1 MISVDDDLLD
11 PAIIADPYPYFR
23 RLREE
28 RPVHWNARWR
38 GWVVAL
44 YEDVYRGLHDDRM
57 LADTITPYF
66 QTRLSA
72 EQQAKYALLYDILN
86 SWIVFLD
93 PPKHTKLRKL
103 LSRAF
108 TPPAVRAM
116 RSTVEEMVGRAL
128 DAWEG
133 RSHVDLI
140 DDFSYPLP
148 ADIVALLVG
157 APHAD
162 LALFH
167 RWADDL
173 TNLLHGGVG
182 DDERLE
188 QSQRAILEFKT
199 YLEELYAA
207 RLREPGADIMSWLTE
222 VQRDDPTLRPD
233 DVLYSCMLLLVAGHE
248 TTQNVF
254 GHTMAALFSAPD
266 QLRLLQQNP
275 ALVNTAIEEGMRF
288 NSPMKGTMRV
298 ASEDLDLHG
307 NAVKRGDRIML
318 LLGSANRDPAKFA
331 DPDRVDIT
339 RHPNPQLSFGHGLH
353 FCMGAPLARLEL
365 EVGVNEILRRF
376 PNVQL
381 ASAVR
386 YRPRILSNSIEPPI
400 TLALG

>member
-11 PAIIADPYPYFR
+11 PAIIANPYPYFR
-23 RLREE
+23 KLREE
-28 RPVHWNARWR
+28 RPVHWNSRWR

-44 YEDVYRGLHDDRM
+44 YEDVYRGLHDERM

-66 QTRLSA
+66 QTRLTA
-72 EQQAKYALLYDILN
+72 QQQKKYAVLYDVLN

-108 TPPAVRAM
+108 TPPAVKAM
-116 RSTVEEMVGRAL
+116 RSTVEEMVARAL
-128 DAWEG
+128 DGWEG
-133 RSHVDLI
+133 RTSVDLI
-140 DDFSYPLP
+140 NDFSYPLP

-157 APHAD
+157 APRAD
-162 LALFH
+162 LELFR

-188 QSQRAILEFKT
+188 ESQRAVLEFKA
-199 YLEELYAA
+199 YLEELYRVRA
-207 RLREPGADIMSWLTE
+207 REPKDDIMSWLSE
-222 VQRDDPTLRPD
+222 VQRGDAMLRSE

-254 GHTMAALFSAPD
+254 GHTVAALFSAPD
-266 QLRLLQQNP
+266 QLYMLQQNP
-275 ALVNTAIEEGMRF
+275 ALVHTPIEKGMRF

-298 ASEDLDLHG
+298 AREDLEIRG
-307 NAVKRGDRIML
+307 NKVKQGDRIML

-331 DPDRVDIT
+331 SPDQVDIT

-376 PNVQL
+376 PKVQL
-381 ASAVR
+381 ASEVR
-386 YRPRILSNSIEPPI
+386 YRPRILSNSIDPQI
-400 TLALG
+400 TLTLG